1 MPSVVY
7 SAGALVLVDSSALTF
22 AASRVAA
29 SSSHVR
35 CNAGKKLRVYFAGLG
50 AMYTYTPDTPCAECS
65 RVWGTMLVFT
75 QVSRPQ
81 PMQTL
86 TQETREKTERN
97 ENQQE

>member
-1 MPSVVY
+1 MP
-7 SAGALVLVDSSALTF
+7 AD
-22 AASRVAA
+22 
-29 SSSHVR
+29 
-35 CNAGKKLRVYFAGLG
+35 LG
-50 AMYTYTPDTPCAECS
+50 AMYTYTPNTPRAECS

-75 QVSRPQ
+75 HVSRPQ